1 METTK
6 RVTNR
11 GTAPSSIKRRG
22 YFFGLGGAIIALL
35 VAIPL
40 ERMSGQVSGIDTVA
54 LPITAICLLALLV
67 AFIRTKSGYHTL
79 ELMTFGVLTSFF
91 LVKLAYA
98 LYGSA
103 GSLGVNDQLG
113 EFAFWFPT
121 LYASILFIL
130 GVDNG
135 LRVAVSHYGLSLF
148 VGLPYVVIQIA
159 GGGSFPVVYALTQ
172 LYLSSAVAI
181 ATVVIF
187 VRYTES
193 LMRAKLEFEHLAH
206 TDHVTRIG
214 NRRQMERLLLQEV
227 RRAERYCSE
236 LSVLLLDL
244 DHFKRVNDLFGHP
257 VGDEVLREISVLL
270 LAESRAADHIGRWG
284 GEEFIMILP
293 KTSEQA
299 GQRLAERIVVRVA
312 SQDFGR
318 AGRVTLSAGGA
329 AREAG
334 EQPDEL
340 IKRADQALYQ
350 AKETGRNRV
359 IMSGMESVAED
370 DDRPRQIDPVH
381 KQA

>member
-1 METTK
+1 MKTITT
-6 RVTNR
+6 VTNR
-11 GTAPSSIKRRG
+11 GTTPSSIKRLG
-22 YFFGLGGAIIALL
+22 YLFGLGGAIIALL
-35 VAIPL
+35 FAIPL
-40 ERMSGQVSGIDTVA
+40 ERLSGQTLGVDSVA
-54 LPITAICLLALLV
+54 LPVTAICLIALLV
-67 AFIRTKSGYHTL
+67 AFIRTKNGYRTL
-79 ELMTFGVLTSFF
+79 ELITFGVLTSFF

-98 LYGSA
+98 LYGP
-103 GSLGVNDQLG
+103 GSSVANDHLG
-113 EFAFWFPT
+113 EFAYWFPT

-130 GVDNG
+130 GVENG

-148 VGLPYVVIQIA
+148 VGLPFVVIQIA
-159 GGGSFPVVYALTQ
+159 GGGNFPVVYSLVQ

-236 LSVLLLDL
+236 LSLLLLDL

-257 VGDEVLREISVLL
+257 VGDEVLREISMLL
-270 LAESRAADHIGRWG
+270 LSESRAADHIGRWG

-293 KTSEQA
+293 KTSKQA
-299 GQRLAERIVVRVA
+299 AQRLAERIVARVA

-329 AREAG
+329 AREPG

-359 IMSGMESVAED
+359 VVSGMESVQAD
-370 DDRPRQIDPVH
+370 DDRPSKIDPIH
-381 KQA
+381 QQA